1 MAAYADPNKP
11 VQDDWFAQKRN
22 SADLQYGLGWNQNE
36 FDRKVAQ
43 GDPRSGYKGQN
54 YWARAD
60 LVKQLAEQRN
70 GFQTPYMQ
78 RGIMHSG
85 IYQGNLAKFASAQAQ
100 ALTRQR
106 EAFAN
111 QGAGFQMGADQLKL
125 IRQRA
130 LDDISASQVAYAKSR
145 ALALQNAGYGTGG

>member
-1 MAAYADPNKP
+1 MVAYADPNKP

-36 FDRKVAQ
+36 FDRKNAQ
-43 GDPRSGYKGQN
+43 GDSRTGLKGQN
-54 YWARAD
+54 YWSRQD
-60 LVKQLAEQRN
+60 LMKQLLQQRN
-70 GFQTPYMQ
+70 QFQTPYAQ

-85 IYQGNLAKFASAQAQ
+85 IYQNNLAEFAKSQAQ

-106 EAFAN
+106 EGFAS
-111 QGAGFQMGADQLKL
+111 QGVGFQMGADQLKL

-130 LDDISASQVAYAKSR
+130 LDDIAASQAAYAKSR
-145 ALALQNAGYGTGG
+145 AIALQNSGIGVPS

>member
-22 SADLQYGLGWNQNE
+22 AANLQYGLGWNQNE

-43 GDPRSGYKGQN
+43 GDPSTGYKGQN
-54 YWARAD
+54 YWSRQD
-60 LVKQLAEQRN
+60 LVKQLLQQRQ

-85 IYQGNLAKFASAQAQ
+85 IYQNNLAKFAQTQAQ

-111 QGAGFQMGADQLKL
+111 QGTGFQMGADQLKL

-130 LDDISASQVAYAKSR
+130 LDDIAASQVAYAKSR
-145 ALALQNAGYGTGG
+145 ALALQQAGIGMGG